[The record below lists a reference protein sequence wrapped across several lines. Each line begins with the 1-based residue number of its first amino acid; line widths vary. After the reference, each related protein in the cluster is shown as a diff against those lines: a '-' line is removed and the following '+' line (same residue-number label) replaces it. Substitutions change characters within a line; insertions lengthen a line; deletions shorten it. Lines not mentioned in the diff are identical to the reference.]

1 MRLLQS
7 WLSSRD
13 GVLDTYQQRLV
24 KVNSVMGKAAGQ
36 WGGNEAQGSIDDWM
50 DEGFLRGE

>member
-24 KVNSVMGKAAGQ
+24 KINSVMGKAAGQ
-36 WGGNEAQGSIDDWM
+36 RGGNEAQGSIDDWM